1 MKREWK
7 MEAGSCPC
15 GATAEELGSIIAHSP
30 IEFYI
35 IGIETLRYRYVNQT
49 ACTNTGYSPEA
60 FQKMDVFD
68 LNPELSRAKVD
79 ALRKVVNRDQP
90 IFNMSIHRRK
100 DGSQYDVQ
108 SQIFETTFRGEPAF
122 IIYSMDVTERRRL
135 EQIAAERG
143 EIIDKATN
151 EIYILD
157 YDTHRYLYANQGAC
171 SNLGYTRDELL
182 QMDVYDINPELT
194 REQVSQMKMAAQG
207 RPFITNTSR
216 HRRKDGS
223 MYPVHALLQH
233 IDYQGHNAYMIINTD
248 MTEIEAAREA
258 LRRQAYYDHLT
269 GLPNRL
275 LFNDRL
281 EQALRKARR
290 SGKKTAVLFIDY
302 DHFKQV
308 NDTFGHDMGD
318 KVLVALAGRL
328 KKHLRFGDTLARM
341 SGDEFLVLLEG
352 VGCSEEMIELVQ
364 RIAEAQMRPVR
375 VEGQEFHLSCSIGCA
390 LSPMD
395 GEEAET
401 LVRHADMAM
410 YHAKEAGRN
419 RFRCYSHALG
429 AEADAKLTL
438 LSQLR
443 RAQEQGEFFLRF
455 QPQISLQNDA
465 PVGMEA
471 LLRWRRSDGEV
482 VQAIDFIGSAV
493 KSGIMNEL
501 GHSVLEM
508 AMRQMNAWDRAG
520 FEYGRV
526 SVNLSMLQLA
536 DMELPERIAAL
547 MQRFGIA
554 PHSLEFEITETEIMA
569 HPEQT
574 ISVLRRIRELGVSLA
589 VDDFGTGHASLA
601 YLKRFPIDRL
611 KIDRDF
617 IAPLPR
623 NSEDVAIV
631 RMITAL
637 GDALGLEV
645 VAEGVETQEQLS
657 CVETAGCQIAQG
669 FYYAKAIDAEELPGF
684 YAQFSTQRQ

>member
-1 MKREWK
+1 MKPVWK
-7 MEAGSCPC
+7 MAAGTCSC
-15 GATAEELGSIIAHSP
+15 GATAEELASIIAHSP
-30 IEFYI
+30 LEFYI
-35 IGIETLRYRYVNQT
+35 IERGTLRYRYVNDT

-60 FQKMDVFD
+60 FLKMDVFD
-68 LNPELSRAKVD
+68 LNPELSVAKVD
-79 ALRKVVNRDQP
+79 ALRNVVNRDEP
-90 IFNMSIHRRK
+90 IFNTSLHRRK
-100 DGSQYDVQ
+100 DGSQYYVQ

-122 IIYSMDVTERRRL
+122 IVYAFDATERRRL
-135 EQIAAERG
+135 EQIAAERA

-151 EIYILD
+151 EIYILN
-157 YDTHRYLYANQGAC
+157 YDTNRYLYVNQGAC
-171 SNLGYTRDELL
+171 KNLGYSRDELL
-182 QMDVYDINPELT
+182 QMDVFDINPNLTLAQTLELKT
-194 REQVSQMKMAAQG
+194 AAQG
-207 RPFITNTSR
+207 RAFITNTSR

-223 MYPVHALLQH
+223 TYPVHALIQH
-233 IDYQGHNAYMIINTD
+233 IDYQGHNAYMIIDTD

-258 LRRQAYYDHLT
+258 LKQQAYYDHLT
-269 GLPNRL
+269 GLPNRI

-352 VGCSEEMIELVQ
+352 IGRSEEMIELVQ
-364 RIAEAQMRPVR
+364 RIAEAEMRPVS
-375 VEGQEFHLSCSIGCA
+375 VDGQEFHLTCSIGCA

-401 LVRHADMAM
+401 LIRHADMAM
-410 YHAKEAGRN
+410 YHAKQAGRN
-419 RFRCYSHALG
+419 RYRCYSHALG
-429 AEADAKLTL
+429 DEADAEMSL
-438 LSQLR
+438 LAELR
-443 RAQEQGEFFLRF
+443 RAQERGEFFLRF
-455 QPQISLQNDA
+455 QPQISLPDGLPA
-465 PVGMEA
+465 GMEA
-471 LLRWRRSDGEV
+471 LVRWRRPDGEV
-482 VQAIDFIGSAV
+482 VNAIDFIGSAA
-493 KSGIMNEL
+493 KSGIMVDL
-501 GHSVLEM
+501 GRNVMEM
-508 AMRQMNAWDRAG
+508 AMQQMNEWDRTG

-536 DMELPERIAAL
+536 DTELPDRIAAL
-547 MQRFGIA
+547 MQRFGIS
-554 PHSLEFEITETEIMA
+554 PKSLEFEITETEIMV

-574 ISVLRRIRELGVSLA
+574 ISVLRRISDMGVSLA

-617 IAPLPR
+617 IAPLPD
-623 NSEDVAIV
+623 NTEDASIV
-631 RMITAL
+631 QMIVAL

-645 VAEGVETQEQLS
+645 VAEGVETKAQLS
-657 CVETAGCQIAQG
+657 FVKSAGCQIVQG
-669 FYYAKAIDAEELPGF
+669 FYYCEAIDAEALPGF
-684 YAQFSTQRQ
+684 YAQFSTQQE